1 MATIA
6 EEIRPPRTTIGP
18 IGWLRKNLFSTWY
31 NALLTL
37 ISLWVLY
44 VVLGGIVRWV
54 LTGAEWRVVTNNLR
68 LLMVG
73 QYPPDQIWR
82 VELVV
87 LMVTFLFGLSA
98 RVWGGV
104 VRSFA
109 VALAAAFLTLA
120 VLPFSLQTR
129 LWLLG
134 NLAVILGAYFIGG
147 FLVHR
152 GRWIIGGWLLSYV
165 LAIVLLRGFQGSR
178 ILPFLSTNVWN
189 GLLLTF
195 LLAITG
201 IVASFPLGVLLAI
214 GRQST
219 LPAVRALSILYIELI
234 RGVPLVTVLFMTQIM
249 LPLFMPQGI
258 RVDLVLRAMIGIT
271 MFSAAYMA
279 ENVRGGL
286 QSVPYG
292 QVEAARALGLNSA
305 LVLLLVVL
313 PQALR
318 AVIPAIVGQF
328 ISLFKDT
335 TLVAIIGLLE
345 LLGIGKSILANPAY
359 LGLAAEVYVFIA
371 VVFWVFSYSMSY
383 ASRRIEKA
391 LGVGERY

>member
-1 MATIA
+1 MTTVA
-6 EEIRPPRTTIGP
+6 EEIQPPRTTIGP

-37 ISLWVLY
+37 VSLWVLY
-44 VVLGGIVRWV
+44 VVLRGVLSWV
-54 LTGAEWRVVTNNLR
+54 LTGAEWRVISDNLR

-73 QYPPDQIWR
+73 QYPREEVWR
-82 VELVV
+82 VEVVV
-87 LMVTFLFGLSA
+87 LMISFLFGLSA
-98 RVWGGV
+98 RVWGGL

-109 VALAAAFLTLA
+109 IVLAAAFLVLA
-120 VLPFSLQTR
+120 SLPFSLGMR

-134 NLAVILGAYFIGG
+134 SLVVIVGTYFLGSL
-147 FLVHR
+147 LVGYR
-152 GRWIIGGWLLSYV
+152 RWIVGGWLLSYGV
-165 LAIVLLRGFQGSR
+165 TIVLLRGFQGSSL
-178 ILPFLSTNVWN
+178 LPAQSTGVWN

-219 LPAVRALSILYIELI
+219 LPAVRGFCILYIELI
-234 RGVPLVTVLFMTQIM
+234 RGVPLVTILFMTQIM

-258 RVDLVLRAMIGIT
+258 RVDLVMRAMIGIT
-271 MFSAAYMA
+271 LFSAAYMA

-286 QSVPYG
+286 QSVPHG
-292 QVEAARALGLNSA
+292 QVEAARALGLNTA
-305 LVLLLVVL
+305 LVMLLVVL

-345 LLGIGKSILANPAY
+345 LLGVGKSILANPDF
-359 LGLAAEVYVFIA
+359 LGLHAEVYVFIA
-371 VVFWVFSYSMSY
+371 AVFWVFSYSMSY
-383 ASRRIEKA
+383 ASRKIEEA
-391 LGVGERY
+391 LGVGER